1 MKKIIILILLLMPFV
16 ANAYTSPGQP
26 RGFVNDFAGVI
37 SEQAEYE
44 LEAFLKD
51 YESQTS
57 NEISVV
63 IIKELRD
70 ETIETYAVQLF
81 SEWGIG
87 KKGQDNGALFLVAVD
102 DNKMRIETGYGL
114 EGDLTDIES
123 KRIVSTV
130 VPPYFRSDDW
140 DEGVRAAVVGMISA
154 IGGEYTPS
162 ANVARDPQVRDASNF
177 HIGDYFWFFIFIF
190 VWMGSVLARSRSWW
204 AGGVVGLVAGVV
216 VGVASGTW
224 WWLPVLVVGGLIF
237 DYLVSTKYKETF
249 TKGAKS
255 GAWPWLLLMGG
266 RPGRRWDRGG
276 RGGFGGFGGGMSGG
290 GGASGSW

>member
-1 MKKIIILILLLMPFV
+1 MPFM

-26 RGFVNDFAGVI
+26 SGFVNDFAGVI

-44 LEAFLKD
+44 LEAFLAD
-51 YESQTS
+51 YEKQTS
-57 NEISVV
+57 NEISVA

-81 SEWGIG
+81 EEWGIG

-162 ANVARDPQVRDASNF
+162 ASVARDPQVRNASNF
-177 HIGDYFWFFIFIF
+177 HIGDYSYLNVDELYYFYDENGFI
-190 VWMGSVLARSRSWW
+190 WME
-204 AGGVVGLVAGVV
+204 
-216 VGVASGTW
+216 
-224 WWLPVLVVGGLIF
+224 
-237 DYLVSTKYKETF
+237 D
-249 TKGAKS
+249 
-255 GAWPWLLLMGG
+255 
-266 RPGRRWDRGG
+266 
-276 RGGFGGFGGGMSGG
+276 
-290 GGASGSW
+290 